1 MKDIE
6 QLRRQLIE
14 RYKQLSALDQVI
26 VRLFSLIYE
35 PIARSTFL
43 DCLNQAHYRDEN
55 NRRFNGQ
62 TLKSH
67 LDILLE
73 AEVITQDKGYGP
85 RCHPLLVEI
94 ASRDSVSKGEF
105 KRFAE
110 IIKAKLAQPRTRWD
124 ESLVFQGQEQLIRE
138 IRLAIYRQD
147 FDSIEQQ
154 IADYQKTSYS
164 SSKTSLEDLLILIYD
179 NPFDGDWLRTQP
191 TKFQALA
198 LNSILV
204 KAFEKITR
212 ADGAFSLLEELCQ
225 DQTSVSEAH
234 LWLEQAIIRG
244 QYDKV
249 RRYLDRPFPESQA
262 AEIGAIRGW
271 IAFLGGENSKAIQE
285 YTFAL
290 KALKKAKGKQKIYF
304 SSISGF
310 SFIFA
315 LLKEGTP
322 ERLAEAA
329 SYTNWVTRQ
338 NDHPFSPIYARLE
351 KIIAARQGD
360 MQAKD
365 AIIDATINPYQ
376 MGQGLETLICSI
388 CLYWMSSGIGFGTL
402 NAADQYW
409 LPSLSPLFSS
419 VAVIIGVGLLAWFLR
434 KN

>member
-6 QLRRQLIE
+6 QIRRQLIE
-14 RYKQLSALDQVI
+14 RYQQLSALDQVI

-73 AEVITQDKGYGP
+73 AEVITQDKGYGL

-110 IIKAKLAQPRTRWD
+110 IIKNKLPQNRTRWH
-124 ESLVFQGQEQLIRE
+124 ENLVFQGKEQLIRE

-147 FDSIEQQ
+147 FD
-154 IADYQKTSYS
+154 
-164 SSKTSLEDLLILIYD
+164 YD
-179 NPFDGDWLRTQP
+179 NPFDLDWLRTQP
-191 TKFQALA
+191 TKFQSLA

-234 LWLEQAIIRG
+234 LWLEQAIIRRQG
-244 QYDKV
+244 EQV
-249 RRYLDRPFPESQA
+249 HRYLDRPFPESQP
-262 AEIGAIRGW
+262 AEIG
-271 IAFLGGENSKAIQE
+271 
-285 YTFAL
+285 
-290 KALKKAKGKQKIYF
+290 
-304 SSISGF
+304 
-310 SFIFA
+310 
-315 LLKEGTP
+315 
-322 ERLAEAA
+322 
-329 SYTNWVTRQ
+329 
-338 NDHPFSPIYARLE
+338 
-351 KIIAARQGD
+351 
-360 MQAKD
+360 
-365 AIIDATINPYQ
+365 
-376 MGQGLETLICSI
+376 
-388 CLYWMSSGIGFGTL
+388 
-402 NAADQYW
+402 
-409 LPSLSPLFSS
+409 LPWR
-419 VAVIIGVGLLAWFLR
+419 A
-434 KN
+434 